1 LLKYAFLTVIAII
14 AYVAYTGIDITQEY
28 EAISD
33 IRNKALNGVVD
44 PLAKDTLK
52 QASQSNL
59 KEILE
64 NSIEKY
70 NGENNDM

>member
-1 LLKYAFLTVIAII
+1 LLKYAFLIAIAII

-28 EAISD
+28 GAISD

-44 PLAKDTLK
+44 PLAKDILK

-70 NGENNDM
+70 NGENNEM

>member
-1 LLKYAFLTVIAII
+1 MLKYAFLIAIAII

-28 EAISD
+28 GAISD

-44 PLAKDTLK
+44 PLAKDVLK

-70 NGENNDM
+70 NGENNEM

>member
-1 LLKYAFLTVIAII
+1 MKYAFLIAIAII

-44 PLAKDTLK
+44 PLAKDVLK

>member
-1 LLKYAFLTVIAII
+1 MLKYAFLIAIAII
-14 AYVAYTGIDITQEY
+14 AYVAYTGIDIRQEY

-44 PLAKDTLK
+44 PLAKDVLK

-70 NGENNDM
+70 NGENNEM

>member
-1 LLKYAFLTVIAII
+1 LLKYAFLIAIAII
-14 AYVAYTGIDITQEY
+14 AYVAYTGMDITHEY

-44 PLAKDTLK
+44 PLAKDVLK

-70 NGENNDM
+70 NGENNEM